1 MHSELRYWSN
11 EMTRFLSVIL
21 MVLAAHAADAQDSP
35 IGNETPAADQASEK
49 ATAET
54 AAAAAAEKDKEFKP
68 PPGFLTKKRGNLVLY
83 CMKDRTTGT
92 RFTTEKCYDEDQ
104 MREYLL
110 ALEIQKRDVERIRAT
125 CTTASVCSPQ

>member
-1 MHSELRYWSN
+1 
-11 EMTRFLSVIL
+11 MTRLLSVIL
-21 MVLAAHAADAQDSP
+21 LVLAAYAATAQDSP
-35 IGNETPAADQASEK
+35 IGNETPGADQASEK
-49 ATAET
+49 AKVET
-54 AAAAAAEKDKEFKP
+54 TVAADAEKDKAFKP
-68 PPGFLTKKRGNLVLY
+68 PPGFLTKKRGSLVLY

-92 RFTTEKCYDEDQ
+92 RFVTEKCYDENQ